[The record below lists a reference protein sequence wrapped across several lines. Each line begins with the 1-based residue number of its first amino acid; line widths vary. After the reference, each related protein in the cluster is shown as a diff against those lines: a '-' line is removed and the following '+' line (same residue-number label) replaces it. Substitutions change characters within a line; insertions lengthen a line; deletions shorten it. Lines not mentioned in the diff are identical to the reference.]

1 MSSFNQNAIKHKT
14 SLLNLAAELGNVSRA
29 CKIMGFSRDTFYR
42 YQKAVAEGGVEALF
56 DANRKKP
63 NLKNRVDEATER
75 AVTAFAIDFPAY
87 GQVRVSNGLRKKAS
101 LFLLQASGLSG
112 CVTAWNP

>member
-14 SLLNLAAELGNVSRA
+14 TLLNLAAELGNVSKA
-29 CKIMGFSRDTFYR
+29 CKLMGFSRDTFYR

-63 NLKNRVDEATER
+63 NLKNRVDEATEN
-75 AVTAFAIDFPAY
+75 AVTAFAIEFPAY
-87 GQVRVSNGLRKKAS
+87 GQVCA
-101 LFLLQASGLSG
+101 
-112 CVTAWNP
+112 

>member
-14 SLLNLAAELGNVSRA
+14 TLLNLAAELGNVSKA
-29 CKIMGFSRDTFYR
+29 CKLMGFSRDTFYR

-63 NLKNRVDEATER
+63 NLKYRATK
-75 AVTAFAIDFPAY
+75 
-87 GQVRVSNGLRKKAS
+87 LRKMPSQRLPLIFPLMARYALAMNCVKKGF
-101 LFLLQASGLSG
+101 LFPLLVCAPSG
-112 CVTAWNP
+112 CGMASSP

>member
-14 SLLNLAAELGNVSRA
+14 TLLNLASELRNVSKA
-29 CKIMGFSRDTFYR
+29 CKLMGFSRDTFYR

-63 NLKNRVDEATER
+63 NLKNRAARLLKT
-75 AVTAFAIDFPAY
+75 
-87 GQVRVSNGLRKKAS
+87 
-101 LFLLQASGLSG
+101 LLQLLPLNFPPTVKCA
-112 CVTAWNP
+112 